1 MYYQKLPDELKKN
14 ALFCGWIFDPEK
26 GKVPYDLK
34 NGCLAKSND
43 QSTFSPWEIVER
55 KIDNYI
61 KLDKDGTWK
70 GGLGLGIFNGF
81 SAVDIDHCVTDGK
94 PNAFAKEII
103 DYFNSYT
110 ELSPSHTG
118 IRIIFTTKDALD
130 EGKYYVKN
138 SKLGLE
144 MYVSGS
150 TFKFVTLTG
159 DSINP
164 FDVPV
169 KEISILNILDKYMSK
184 KSSLPSLPVATGDG
198 VDDLEPFINSDPKL
212 NELWNNKAP
221 GSGANESE
229 LDLALCDKLAFY
241 FANDKEKVNDAFISS
256 PYFTSKDDKHKDKWL
271 NRDGYRNKTLDM
283 ACSQPQVYGSPKVVV
298 KSSSSPSSVLLDY
311 TDTGNAYAFVNI
323 NLGILKYNFDNS
335 CWMIWNGKWWQ
346 ADVTEQARN
355 MVDDMVNE
363 MKMDTDK
370 LINDKE
376 YLKNVKY
383 LLSKSGKDNLLNEAR
398 HVPGIPSLNSNYD
411 SDIYLF
417 NCHDGVLDLRDLSI
431 RKSTPEMMISK
442 YSDINIDKTEPVLFN
457 KFMAETFK
465 GSESLIDY
473 VETIFSLCLTG
484 DVSEQKV
491 WFFVGEGNNGKS
503 VITDVMMSIFGDYAA
518 KTDKDLI
525 LDKKFQSQN
534 QSHLAR
540 LNGKRLVFITET
552 GQNEKLNEPQ
562 VKDMSGGEPLIARFL
577 YKNEF
582 EFTPQFKMIMMSNY
596 EPIIRG
602 TDYGIWRRTRI
613 VRFKNII
620 PPDKIDTHLSDKLIK
635 ERNSIF
641 WLLVK
646 HYVAYR
652 KAGRL
657 MEPQEVIKETEEY
670 RTDMDLVQKW
680 INENCE
686 VDKSYYALAND
697 LWQNFD
703 MWLNKRKEYQMSQ
716 NQFGRNLS
724 RKFEKR
730 RAGHG
735 IVYLGIK
742 LV

>member
-1 MYYQKLPDELKKN
+1 
-14 ALFCGWIFDPEK
+14 
-26 GKVPYDLK
+26 
-34 NGCLAKSND
+34 
-43 QSTFSPWEIVER
+43 
-55 KIDNYI
+55 
-61 KLDKDGTWK
+61 
-70 GGLGLGIFNGF
+70 
-81 SAVDIDHCVTDGK
+81 
-94 PNAFAKEII
+94 
-103 DYFNSYT
+103 
-110 ELSPSHTG
+110 
-118 IRIIFTTKDALD
+118 
-130 EGKYYVKN
+130 
-138 SKLGLE
+138 
-144 MYVSGS
+144 
-150 TFKFVTLTG
+150 
-159 DSINP
+159 
-164 FDVPV
+164 
-169 KEISILNILDKYMSK
+169 
-184 KSSLPSLPVATGDG
+184 
-198 VDDLEPFINSDPKL
+198 
-212 NELWNNKAP
+212 
-221 GSGANESE
+221 
-229 LDLALCDKLAFY
+229 
-241 FANDKEKVNDAFISS
+241 
-256 PYFTSKDDKHKDKWL
+256 
-271 NRDGYRNKTLDM
+271 
-283 ACSQPQVYGSPKVVV
+283 
-298 KSSSSPSSVLLDY
+298 
-311 TDTGNAYAFVNI
+311 
-323 NLGILKYNFDNS
+323 
-335 CWMIWNGKWWQ
+335 
-346 ADVTEQARN
+346 
-355 MVDDMVNE
+355 
-363 MKMDTDK
+363 
-370 LINDKE
+370 
-376 YLKNVKY
+376 
-383 LLSKSGKDNLLNEAR
+383 
-398 HVPGIPSLNSNYD
+398 
-411 SDIYLF
+411 
-417 NCHDGVLDLRDLSI
+417 
-431 RKSTPEMMISK
+431 MMISK

-657 MEPQEVIKETEEY
+657 IEPDEVLNETNMY

-680 INENCE
+680 IDENCE
-686 VDKSYYALAND
+686 VGSEFSATAND
-697 LWQNFD
+697 LWHDFD
-703 MWLNKRKEYQMSQ
+703 LWLEKRKEYQMSQ
-716 NQFGRNLS
+716 TQFGRNLS
-724 RKFEKR
+724 RKFGKR
-730 RAGHG
+730 RGG
-735 IVYLGIK
+735 SGNIYLGIELK
-742 LV
+742 

>member
-1 MYYQKLPDELKKN
+1 MYFEHLPKELKDN
-14 ALFCGWIFDPEK
+14 GLFCAWIFDEED

-34 NGCLAKSND
+34 NGIKVRSNNIN
-43 QSTFSPWEIVER
+43 TFSPWSKVTE
-55 KIDNYI
+55 KISNYI
-61 KLDKDGTWK
+61 KIERDGTWK

-81 SAVDIDHCVTDGK
+81 SAVDIDHCVTNGK
-94 PNAFAKEII
+94 PNAFAQDII

-110 ELSPSHTG
+110 EFSPSHTG
-118 IRIIFTTKDALD
+118 IRIIFKTDDKLD
-130 EGKYYVKN
+130 ENVYYVN
-138 SKLGLE
+138 NHNIGLE
-144 MYVSGS
+144 MYVSDS

-164 FDVPV
+164 FDVPINKV
-169 KEISILNILDKYMSK
+169 SIVNVLDKYMK
-184 KSSLPSLPVATGDG
+184 KSSNSSKPAATGDG

-241 FANDKEKVNDAFISS
+241 FANDKEKVNEAFTSS
-256 PYFTSKDDKHKDKWL
+256 PYFTSKDDKHKNKWL
-271 NRDGYRNKTLDM
+271 IRNDYRERTLST
-283 ACSQPQVYGSPKVVV
+283 ACSQTQVYGSSNVVV
-298 KSSSSPSSVLLDY
+298 KDSSPSSVLLDY

-657 MEPQEVIKETEEY
+657 IEPDEVLNETNMY

-680 INENCE
+680 IDENCE
-686 VDKSYYALAND
+686 VGSEFSATAND
-697 LWQNFD
+697 LWHDFD
-703 MWLNKRKEYQMSQ
+703 LWLEKRKEYQMSQ
-716 NQFGRNLS
+716 TQFGRNLS
-724 RKFEKR
+724 RKFGKR
-730 RAGHG
+730 RGG
-735 IVYLGIK
+735 SGNIYLGIELK
-742 LV
+742 